1 MNVMIDTNVVLD
13 DILNR
18 SPNAENARKIS
29 RLVTDEYV
37 NGYLTANCITDIFYI
52 VSKIRDDTIAR
63 KTIKNLLLSFDVV
76 SVDGGDCKKAIDT
89 PMRDFEDAIAVVC
102 AEKEGLDYI
111 VTNDKSFLSQ
121 TDLGVPAISPADFL
135 MQFEANDT
143 LEKEGN

>member
-18 SPNAENARKIS
+18 SQNAENARKIS

-52 VSKIRDDTIAR
+52 VSKSLNDTIAR

-76 SVDGGDCKKAIDT
+76 SVDGQDCQKAIDM
-89 PMRDFEDAIAVVC
+89 PMRDFEDALAVVC

-111 VTNDKSFLSQ
+111 VTNDKSFLNQ
-121 TDLGVPAISPADFL
+121 TDLGVSAISPADFL
-135 MQFEANDT
+135 MQIE
-143 LEKEGN
+143 